1 MSHFFGLTSDYKPIL
16 LEEIYICTQYLKNI
30 TYNDVLSM
38 PTYERRFFLNMLI
51 KETKEREEKIEELK
65 ENESKSKNT
74 GKGSRETRVSGEA
87 LKTQMKNGMIP
98 LQ

>member
-1 MSHFFGLTSDYKPIL
+1 
-16 LEEIYICTQYLKNI
+16 
-30 TYNDVLSM
+30 M

-51 KETKEREEKIEELK
+51 KETKEKEERIEEMK
-65 ENESKSKNT
+65 EKEKETKSKTT